1 MPDVKDFIRY
11 CSNILLQ
18 SMDNLDSSSSSEK
31 TYSSSDDENENP
43 GHGESKVKEPK
54 QKSRQLRY
62 YQRKNEGKMKRK
74 YTPFRD
80 QKNPSRLLK
89 KYHKDVEAA
98 CSTLPVSLMD
108 TAESVEIMSDTDINE
123 EMKIGMTEEIQ
134 DVQNVIS
141 SDNFE
146 DEAALNT
153 TSSSEEESET
163 SSSASEDRFSQ
174 SEQEEMEGMGREPE
188 NLNKTALR
196 DEEMPLYQGSA
207 ISKILS
213 CVLVVSFVLKHNLSA
228 AALADL
234 LRLLTTFLGD
244 QCRQTFQSVYKM
256 KLIMKEY
263 FGSKEPTKINYCTN
277 CLQAVEDK
285 CPNTKCSKAGMLS
298 FLDLHLEEKIK
309 DLFRDS
315 EFMNL
320 LKKGKGQV
328 KRAASC
334 SRIYDI
340 YHGLDYKNFIHPGG
354 FLSQLYNISF
364 TVNTDGV
371 NKYSSSRAGHLWPV
385 YIMINELPKE
395 YRFKRKFII
404 PAYIYCDKH
413 DPNMLTFLN
422 PLIEKLNVLNSTGI
436 HVSDSADGDINV
448 RCMLFLAT
456 ADLPARADLMNM
468 KRFNGKCACHL
479 CKSEGVGYGP
489 NNINRYWP
497 FEQSPI
503 KRTHEDQL
511 KFASKA
517 TIKQAVMGVKGH
529 SIFAKLS
536 YPFDLVRSFA
546 IDWMHSICLEVVKYI
561 MHLQK
566 SDGNKDKVFLVGAK
580 TLSMSHKLL
589 SIKPPDIVGRL
600 PRSLEDLKHWK
611 ATELKNWL
619 LHYSVPVLYKILNP
633 LYIFH
638 WSLLVGATGILCS
651 DSISNTDLK
660 EADGML

>member
-1 MPDVKDFIRY
+1 
-11 CSNILLQ
+11 
-18 SMDNLDSSSSSEK
+18 MDNLDSSSSSEK

-89 KYHKDVEAA
+89 KYHKDVEVA

-163 SSSASEDRFSQ
+163 SSSGSEDRFSQ

-228 AALADL
+228 AAWADL
-234 LRLLTTFLGD
+234 LRLLTAFLGD
-244 QCRQTFQSVYKM
+244 RCRQTFQSVYKM

-285 CPNTKCSKAGMLS
+285 CPNTKCSKAGMSS

-334 SRIYDI
+334 SRIYENTMDLTTRI
-340 YHGLDYKNFIHPGG
+340 SYILGAFSHNCTIFRL
-354 FLSQLYNISF
+354 QL
-364 TVNTDGV
+364 T
-371 NKYSSSRAGHLWPV
+371 
-385 YIMINELPKE
+385 
-395 YRFKRKFII
+395 
-404 PAYIYCDKH
+404 
-413 DPNMLTFLN
+413 
-422 PLIEKLNVLNSTGI
+422 
-436 HVSDSADGDINV
+436 
-448 RCMLFLAT
+448 
-456 ADLPARADLMNM
+456 LM
-468 KRFNGKCACHL
+468 
-479 CKSEGVGYGP
+479 E
-489 NNINRYWP
+489 
-497 FEQSPI
+497 
-503 KRTHEDQL
+503 
-511 KFASKA
+511 
-517 TIKQAVMGVKGH
+517 
-529 SIFAKLS
+529 
-536 YPFDLVRSFA
+536 
-546 IDWMHSICLEVVKYI
+546 
-561 MHLQK
+561 
-566 SDGNKDKVFLVGAK
+566 
-580 TLSMSHKLL
+580 
-589 SIKPPDIVGRL
+589 
-600 PRSLEDLKHWK
+600 
-611 ATELKNWL
+611 
-619 LHYSVPVLYKILNP
+619 
-633 LYIFH
+633 
-638 WSLLVGATGILCS
+638 
-651 DSISNTDLK
+651 
-660 EADGML
+660 